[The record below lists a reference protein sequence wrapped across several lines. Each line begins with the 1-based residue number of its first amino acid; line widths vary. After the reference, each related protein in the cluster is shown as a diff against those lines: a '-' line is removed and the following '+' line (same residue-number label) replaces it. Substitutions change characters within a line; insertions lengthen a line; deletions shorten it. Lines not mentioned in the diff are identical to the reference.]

1 MELSA
6 RAASIRESETL
17 RIAARTAELRAAG
30 VDVVSLLEGES
41 DRPAPAPV
49 CDATIQALLAG
60 QTRYSNAGGL
70 PKLKALIARKLR
82 ERNGVPASEDCV
94 VVTNGAKQALYD
106 ALQVLCGPG
115 DEVIIPRPYWVTFPE
130 SARLAGAKPVFAD
143 TRAHQLDVDLIA
155 KAAGPRTKAV
165 IVNSP
170 NNPTGA
176 VYSAAAF
183 RELAR
188 LAKRR
193 GFYIVSDEAYEDAV
207 YDGLRHV
214 SPASLGRD
222 AAERTVTIQTFS
234 KSWSMTGFRVGYLAA
249 HPEIAR
255 AAARLH
261 GHITGNVCTFAQH
274 GAIAALG
281 LPRKELEER
290 RRELQAKRDLAYSLA
305 SRLFDCRKP
314 RGAFFVFADARR
326 HLGGRF
332 KDSSTLAS
340 RLLEEARVA
349 VVPGSACGLEGFLR
363 LSFTA
368 PVASLR
374 SGFARLEEALRP

>member
-1 MELSA
+1 MILSA
-6 RAASIRESETL
+6 RAASTRESETL
-17 RIAARTAELRAAG
+17 RIAARTFELRAAG

-41 DRPAPAPV
+41 DQPAPPAV
-49 CDATIQALLAG
+49 CDATIQAILAG

-82 ERNGVPASEDCV
+82 ERNGIPATEDGV

-106 ALQVLCGPG
+106 VLQALCGAG
-115 DEVIIPRPYWVTFPE
+115 DEVIVLRPYWVTFPE
-130 SARLAGAKPVFAD
+130 SVRLAGAKPVFAD
-143 TRAHQLDVDLIA
+143 TTAHQLDADLVA
-155 KAAGPRTKAV
+155 KALTPRTRAV

-176 VYSAAAF
+176 VYSAAAY
-183 RELAR
+183 RELLR

-193 GFYIVSDEAYEDAV
+193 DFYVISDEAYEDAV

-249 HPEIAR
+249 PPELAR

-281 LPRKELEER
+281 LPRRELEAR
-290 RRELQAKRDLAYSLA
+290 RRELQKKRDLAYALA
-305 SRLFDCRKP
+305 SRLFDCLKP
-314 RGAFFVFADARR
+314 RGGFFVFADARR

-332 KDSSTLAS
+332 KDSAALA
-340 RLLEEARVA
+340 RHLLEEARVA

-368 PVASLR
+368 PEPSLR